1 MRSSDPERRAAL
13 RRGLVRCVLLAVA
26 AAVLFSALD
35 LALYPCTF
43 MRNDIHALTTEPHDV
58 LILGTSNGKMDLDPE
73 SMLTGTGLTGHN
85 LCVGGEYPVDAYYLA
100 RLALETQRPQQIIF
114 ELDPGYL
121 MTEKEPGNNET
132 LFIHEFPL
140 SRAKLEYFGATL
152 LQRDFRAALFPFYEY
167 SLTYTLP
174 RAPETLQR
182 KLARDYGTAHLQG
195 SAQAYHA
202 DGFIEKYPVA
212 EAAFPA
218 YTPVAF
224 DADALVSENL
234 EYLDRLIELCRAE
247 DVRLVFAVMPL
258 PERTL
263 RDDGANWDAAWDCFA
278 DWFAARD
285 VEFFNF
291 NREYY
296 DWYSHDAANYVDYD
310 GHMNGDSARAF
321 SQIFGALV
329 F

>member
-1 MRSSDPERRAAL
+1 MRSSDPEKRAAF
-13 RRGLVRCVLLAVA
+13 RRGVARCVILLVA
-26 AAVLFSALD
+26 AAVLFAALD

-43 MRNDIHALTTEPHDV
+43 MRNDIHALISEPHDV

-132 LFIHEFPL
+132 LFLHEFPL

-167 SLTYTLP
+167 PLTYTLP
-174 RAPETLQR
+174 RAPETVQR
-182 KLARDYGTAHLQG
+182 KLARDYSETHLTG

-202 DGFIEKYPVA
+202 NGFIEKYPVA
-212 EAAFPA
+212 ESAFPA
-218 YTPVAF
+218 YTPEMF
-224 DADALVSENL
+224 DADAVSAANL
-234 EYLDRLIELCRAE
+234 EYLDRLAALCRE
-247 DVRLVFAVMPL
+247 ENIRFVIAVMPL
-258 PERTL
+258 PEQTL
-263 RDDGANWDAAWDCFA
+263 RADANWDGAWDCFA
-278 DWFAARD
+278 DWAQQRD
-285 VEFFNF
+285 VEFYNF

-296 DWYSHDAANYVDYD
+296 DWYSHDAACYVDYD